1 MIISSRPLELSL
13 NEFDLMDRLLQP
25 LIFLSGGSGTIIRM
39 FPQAYHLTS
48 SSEASDVIGWLDFGI
63 LGALEKKYLKSLIV
77 VVYLKEETR
86 NK

>member
-1 MIISSRPLELSL
+1 MG
-13 NEFDLMDRLLQP
+13 RLLQ
-25 LIFLSGGSGTIIRM
+25 LLTFLSGGSGTITRM
-39 FPQAYHLTS
+39 FPQAHHLTP